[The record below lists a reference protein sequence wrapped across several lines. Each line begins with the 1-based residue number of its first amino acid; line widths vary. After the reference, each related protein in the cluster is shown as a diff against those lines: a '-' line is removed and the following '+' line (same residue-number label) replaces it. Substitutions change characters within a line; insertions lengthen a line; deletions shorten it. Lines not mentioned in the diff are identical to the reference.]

1 MTMDNHPD
9 AFRSI
14 PSERPNSGPKP
25 DQTSSTISVPT
36 ILLPCLSLLAL
47 TFWDDPFGLDE
58 LTSDG
63 TDRPGGGG
71 GWCCSA

>member
-1 MTMDNHPD
+1 MTMDNHSD
-9 AFRSI
+9 EFRSI
-14 PSERPNSGPKP
+14 PSERPNSSPKP

-47 TFWDDPFGLDE
+47 SFWDNPFGLDE
-58 LTSDG
+58 LLDDCS
-63 TDRPGGGG
+63 RPGGGG